1 MKKKIGQMFIIRMN
15 GKEITDELVTL
26 IKDYN
31 IGGISI
37 YSKNYDSYKEMH
49 KLINKIKKINKKY
62 NDTPI
67 FIAIDEEGGRVDR
80 LPDDFNTLPAA
91 KRLRKDIKYVKEDGL
106 LIKEMLEKL
115 GVNLNFAPVFD
126 IQRFGDYHIIGNRAL
141 GESSQEVIKN
151 GITMVNIFNDNVI
164 PVVKHFPGQGLF
176 KNDPH
181 ILLPSTNVNIDKE
194 EDIEPFKEAIKNKC
208 PAIMI
213 SHVLIRK
220 MDLFNPASLS
230 KKVIKDYLKDEL
242 KYKGLVITDDLKM
255 KSVNILYGYKK
266 SCLKAINAGNNVLLM
281 GGKYNDVINCI
292 NYIEKKMNKSLKKDI
307 ELSYDKILDI
317 KKKYH
322 INDEPTNKIDIEY
335 YNNKIQELL
344 DKVID

>member
-1 MKKKIGQMFIIRMN
+1 
-15 GKEITDELVTL
+15 
-26 IKDYN
+26 
-31 IGGISI
+31 
-37 YSKNYDSYKEMH
+37 
-49 KLINKIKKINKKY
+49 
-62 NDTPI
+62 
-67 FIAIDEEGGRVDR
+67 
-80 LPDDFNTLPAA
+80 
-91 KRLRKDIKYVKEDGL
+91 
-106 LIKEMLEKL
+106 
-115 GVNLNFAPVFD
+115 
-126 IQRFGDYHIIGNRAL
+126 
-141 GESSQEVIKN
+141 
-151 GITMVNIFNDNVI
+151 
-164 PVVKHFPGQGLF
+164 
-176 KNDPH
+176 
-181 ILLPSTNVNIDKE
+181 
-194 EDIEPFKEAIKNKC
+194 
-208 PAIMI
+208 MI

-230 KKVIKDYLKDEL
+230 KKVIKDYLKGEL